1 MECPRRTGP
10 RAGAN
15 VPGQKK
21 ILVPVSLCPGKR
33 VQSVCNYFF
42 SYFRIFLFCY
52 QISLPITFPISLS
65 DFTTKLLGQNLITKW
80 DMDCPRQ
87 TRPWNSKIVLWYVQ
101 KSMIQVRSQV
111 NNFFWIEIAKYYNK
125 PFLVWVGKKGF
136 CSSKVAMV
144 QPIPYC
150 TNVVLSRNCTGCYIK
165 MSFIPSSSLYTLE

>member
-1 MECPRRTGP
+1 MT
-10 RAGAN
+10 
-15 VPGQKK
+15 KK
-21 ILVPVSLCPGKR
+21 IWFK
-33 VQSVCNYFF
+33 
-42 SYFRIFLFCY
+42 
-52 QISLPITFPISLS
+52 
-65 DFTTKLLGQNLITKW
+65 NLITKW

-87 TRPWNSKIVLWYVQ
+87 TKIVLWYVQ

-150 TNVVLSRNCTGCYIK
+150 TNVVLSRSCTGCYTKICHTSEILPKMIK
-165 MSFIPSSSLYTLE
+165 WGPLCTTDLFQNKSVAYFNPNLRIYLIFFSWKIRSLVAHFLLKWFFL